1 MDIHSIFFDLAKLSV
16 EQFYIGSQFMG
27 PATHEDTLL
36 DFKKDHQ
43 GLDIVHKLLQV
54 SRDGPNVNWKFLE
67 VLANIT
73 S

>member
-1 MDIHSIFFDLAKLSV
+1 MDIHFIFFDVAKLLV
-16 EQFYIGSQFMG
+16 ERFYIGSQFMG
-27 PATHEDTLL
+27 HATH
-36 DFKKDHQ
+36 DFKKAHQ

-54 SRDGPNVNWKFLE
+54 SMDGPNVNWKFLE

>member
-1 MDIHSIFFDLAKLSV
+1 
-16 EQFYIGSQFMG
+16 MG

-54 SRDGPNVNWKFLE
+54 SMDGPNVNWKFLE